1 MSKNKSKETPKHWYP
16 SPVYPTP
23 SMYGKDKG
31 DIPDYAKILLKNQCG
46 LAVGV
51 PFEEFPVI
59 PVGIS
64 QGEEG
69 NLLVVG
75 ANGSGKSRCIAKP
88 TLITWKDSLV
98 VLDTKGEL
106 YDHNLILYES
116 GIVKRKPILFDPT
129 KADGMCY
136 NPFRDIKPNSDNAIE
151 LLWDIVI
158 SIYPFDVKEVDPF
171 WRNSER
177 NILMASLVYYY
188 DLGLSFI
195 KIIIKVVSSTIDEL
209 CKDINGSDNDI
220 AKRYIGDL
228 SDLDPKN
235 RASFSCG
242 LRNTLS
248 QLASNPYFAKAFC
261 GDEGSGCF
269 GWSDLEDCNIFI
281 RVPEDKIEQWS
292 IPVRIIF
299 NQLFRYLMRRPD
311 KYSMNG
317 ANNIQTLLL
326 LDELAR
332 FGKIELVTNAIATLR
347 SKSVNICIMLQS
359 IAQLDKIYGIYDRR
373 IICDNCQY
381 KAILNVNDVE
391 SQKYFSDL
399 IGTIVK
405 RNEDYTEIEDICGDI
420 DSTSRHYSFH
430 REPVIYPH
438 EFATLDNILF
448 QTPYG
453 LYRLDKIKSEDISP
467 LDEFTTQ
474 EMIFDNTTKVV
485 KGKVISVTL
494 KHHDDPKGGNGI

>member
-1 MSKNKSKETPKHWYP
+1 MSKKKSQWIPNYGNPPTDCPIP
-16 SPVYPTP
+16 SV
-23 SMYGKDKG
+23 YGKDK
-31 DIPDYAKILLKNQCG
+31 DYRPDYTNISLINQCG
-46 LAVGV
+46 IVVGAQ
-51 PFEEFPVI
+51 FEAFPTV

-64 QGEEG
+64 QGKEG

-75 ANGSGKSRCIAKP
+75 ANGSGKSRCIAKT
-88 TLITWKDSLV
+88 TLITWKDALV
-98 VLDTKGEL
+98 ALDIKGEL
-106 YDHNLILYES
+106 YAHYLMLYKT

-136 NPFRDIKPNSDNAIE
+136 DPLRDIKPDSDEMIE
-151 LLWDIVI
+151 LLWDIVMA
-158 SIYPFDVKEVDPF
+158 IYPSDVKEVDPF

-177 NILMASLVYYY
+177 NILMASLVYYL

-195 KIIIKVVSSTIDEL
+195 EIIIKVVSSTIDEL
-209 CKDINGSDNDI
+209 CKDINSSYNNI
-220 AKRYIGDL
+220 AKMYIGDL

-261 GDEGSGCF
+261 SDEDSGHF
-269 GWSDLEDCNIFI
+269 GWSDLEDRNIFI

-299 NQLFRYLMRRPD
+299 NQLLRYLMRRPD
-311 KYSMNG
+311 KYSPDG

-347 SKSVNICIMLQS
+347 SKSVNICIMLQR
-359 IAQLDKIYGIYDRR
+359 IDKLDRIYGIYDKR

-399 IGTIVK
+399 VGTVVK
-405 RNEDYTEIEDICGDI
+405 RKEDYTDIEDICGDI
-420 DSTSRHYSFH
+420 DSTSRHYSYR

-438 EFATLDNILF
+438 EFATLNDILF
-448 QTPYG
+448 HTPYG
-453 LYRLDKIKSEDISP
+453 FYRLDKIMPEDMISSKAQETTAPNKSGENVI
-467 LDEFTTQ
+467 
-474 EMIFDNTTKVV
+474 
-485 KGKVISVTL
+485 KGTAVIS
-494 KHHDDPKGGNGI
+494 KSKPED